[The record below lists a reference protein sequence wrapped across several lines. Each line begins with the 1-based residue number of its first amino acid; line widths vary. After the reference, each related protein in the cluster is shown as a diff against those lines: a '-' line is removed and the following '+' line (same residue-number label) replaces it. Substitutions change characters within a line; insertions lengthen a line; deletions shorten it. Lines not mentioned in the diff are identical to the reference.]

1 MANKPN
7 KPKKQTTPNKP
18 TKPNNP
24 KQTKPTSKQ
33 TNKIKQNNPKQKQ
46 NNPKQKQAQKHHQKR
61 QDPWGSEDPF
71 AHVSNSDE
79 TSQPWCLT
87 KTCSTHDSHDVRSK
101 RFIEIRRKKCQH
113 VKTYTWAKFWIDG
126 TRLWIR
132 QTENDPS
139 SFRKLWLIQQWQVMK
154 EAHTLFWPNIFQNEL
169 HCCSKRGAIRK
180 LFRKMLSDG
189 MLCFR
194 FVWMSVICER
204 HFLRML

>member
-1 MANKPN
+1 M
-7 KPKKQTTPNKP
+7 
-18 TKPNNP
+18 
-24 KQTKPTSKQ
+24 S
-33 TNKIKQNNPKQKQ
+33 
-46 NNPKQKQAQKHHQKR
+46 
-61 QDPWGSEDPF
+61 
-71 AHVSNSDE
+71 
-79 TSQPWCLT
+79 T

-101 RFIEIRRKKCQH
+101 RFTEIRRKKCQH

-139 SFRKLWLIQQWQVMK
+139 SFCKLWLIQQWQVMK
-154 EAHTLFWPNIFQNEL
+154 EVHTLFWPIVVFQNEL

-180 LFRKMLSDG
+180 LFREMLSDG

-204 HFLRML
+204 HFLWMLQVVQALVYIIFSASAVTLGSLTCAGGWIFSAKCCVRGG